1 MEQFIEGK
9 CLIII
14 DMDMEFRYGLMEQS
28 TRAIGKKIKHMV
40 EVSFGMPM
48 VMCSMENGEKIKL
61 MDMVFILT

>member
-14 DMDMEFRYGLMEQS
+14 DMDMESRYGLMEQS